1 MRTVTATKESNE
13 GAANTRRPS
22 YTIYVVVEGVKTRG
36 FLDHGAQVSLICKEL
51 LPAIKEKQSWT
62 QAECHE
68 RDLKMGQQPIGAT
81 GVPLGAIS
89 LVRLQVMVDETGVTK
104 EVRCF
109 VLASEKPIWGG
120 ELHNCGIIL
129 GTNALVDLDFQVI
142 HSNGTVGHPEGY
154 RVSATPKQSF
164 CTPSPVEAEGDS
176 ITHSVPTTLM
186 CEEHEESNDSK

>member
-1 MRTVTATKESNE
+1 M
-13 GAANTRRPS
+13 
-22 YTIYVVVEGVKTRG
+22 VEGVKTRG
-36 FLDHGAQVSLICKEL
+36 FLDHGAQVSLIRKEL
-51 LPAIKEKQSWT
+51 LLAIKEKRSWT
-62 QAECHE
+62 QGECHE

-81 GVPLGAIS
+81 GATLGAIS
-89 LVRLQVMVDETGVTK
+89 LVCLQVMVDETGVTK
-104 EVRCF
+104 EVPCF

-120 ELHNCGIIL
+120 ELHNCEIIL
-129 GTNALVDLDFQVI
+129 GTNALVDLGFQVI
-142 HSNGTVGHPEGY
+142 HSNGTVVHPEGY